1 MSDINEQYLNRL
13 YEDLAKEQQRI
24 MGSLKSSLIEET
36 TKEQDITKQLTLL
49 NTLMM
54 NCMKYRNLQKKI
66 ASKGNII

>member
-1 MSDINEQYLNRL
+1 MSDINEQYLNRV

-66 ASKGNII
+66 SAKGNII